1 MPFFTKFFSYALQ
14 PKTSGQKLLCSI
26 WRTLCRYFDFFLI
39 IRGTNR
45 RLSITFVKFFVHVE
59 DFGVKESSATSSA
72 P

>member
-26 WRTLCRYFDFFLI
+26 WRTLCRYFEFFLI

-45 RLSITFVKFFVHVE
+45 RLSITFVKFLR
-59 DFGVKESSATSSA
+59 AR
-72 P
+72 